1 MNASPRAAWR
11 GVGGDPVLLAAE
23 VAYRARRAM
32 SRRTLR
38 AAYDRLVAAPPGSA
52 ALRTLPIDLPGAG
65 GDTATEEIRASADAA
80 CRHEFDVLGSGP
92 VDLGPEIDWHS
103 DFKSGHR
110 WPRDFYLDVEVTRL
124 DDDSDAKVPWE
135 MSRGH
140 ELLALARAARAFAE
154 PRYGEE
160 LASLWSSWLDANPPG
175 VGINWTNAMEVGIR
189 AVNWAWALTTAPE
202 GALDA
207 GLRARIL
214 ASLRA
219 HGRHLAWNLEGTPR
233 LRSNHYLADVLG
245 LLVVAAVVEEGWSRR
260 WARRARAALRR
271 EIGRQVGADGLGF
284 EASTG
289 YHGLSL
295 EMLLLAEAAAAM
307 RGAGLGA
314 AYRQRLAAMAA
325 ASAALRGAGGR
336 IPALGDGDSG
346 RILPISPARPP
357 SQDPQLWMAAG
368 LLGTPRPGGE
378 EGAGE
383 LAWTLGVEA
392 ARRALG
398 APEIAPASARF
409 PDGGVFVLAEG
420 DTRAVIRC
428 GGVGQ
433 NGNGGHA
440 HNDALSIDLELD
452 GAPLVVDPGTP
463 AYTADLA
470 LRNEARSTRS
480 HNTVQIGDQE
490 INPID
495 PGRPFA
501 MSGRA
506 RIWFEEWD
514 SHRMIGCHD
523 GFRAGGEPVVHR
535 RRVELAPGRVEIT
548 DELSG
553 PDAECTGTARL
564 HLAPGTAAA
573 PAARGGLELHR
584 DGRPCA
590 TLTFAGAAGHRVV
603 PGWVSDRFGVRA
615 DAEVV
620 ELEIAGELP
629 LVLRQTIERTS

>member
-1 MNASPRAAWR
+1 
-11 GVGGDPVLLAAE
+11 VGGDPVLLAAE

-32 SRRTLR
+32 SRRALR
-38 AAYDRLVAAPPGSA
+38 AAYGRLVAAPPGSA
-52 ALRTLPIDLPGAG
+52 ALRPLAIDLPGAG
-65 GDTATEEIRASADAA
+65 GDAATDGIRASADAA

-92 VDLGPEIDWHS
+92 VDLGSEIDWHS
-103 DFKSGHR
+103 DFKSGYR

-160 LASLWSSWLDANPPG
+160 LASLWASWLDANPPG

-245 LLVVAAVVEEGWSRR
+245 LLVVSAVVEEAWSRR

-295 EMLLLAEAAAAM
+295 EMFLLAEATAA
-307 RGAGLGA
+307 LGGGSLGRD
-314 AYRQRLAAMAA
+314 YRERLAAMAA
-325 ASAALRGAGGR
+325 ATAALRGADGR

-357 SQDPQLWMAAG
+357 NQDPQLWMAAG

-383 LAWTLGVEA
+383 LAWTLGLAA

-398 APEIAPASARF
+398 APEIGPPASARF

-420 DTRAVIRC
+420 DTRAVLRC

-470 LRNEARSTRS
+470 LRDEARSTRS
-480 HNTVQIGDQE
+480 HNTVQVGEQE

-495 PGRPFA
+495 PDRPFA

-506 RIWFEEWD
+506 RTWIEEWGAE
-514 SHRMIGCHD
+514 RVVGCHD
-523 GFRAGGEPVVHR
+523 GFRAGGEPVFHR

-548 DELSG
+548 DELTG
-553 PDAECTGTARL
+553 PVAECAGTARL
-564 HLAPGTAAA
+564 HLAPGTVAA
-573 PAARGGLELHR
+573 PAVAGGLELNR
-584 DGRPCA
+584 EGRPCA
-590 TLTFAGAAGHRVV
+590 VLTFAGAAGHRVR

-620 ELEIAGELP
+620 ELDLAGELP
-629 LVLRQTIERTS
+629 LVLRQTIESAS